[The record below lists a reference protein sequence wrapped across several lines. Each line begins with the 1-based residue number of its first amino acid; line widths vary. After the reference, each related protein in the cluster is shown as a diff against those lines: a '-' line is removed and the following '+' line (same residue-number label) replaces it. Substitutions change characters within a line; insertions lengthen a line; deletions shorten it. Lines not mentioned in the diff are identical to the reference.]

1 MTFGPIQG
9 SSQPRDHT
17 QVSHIAGRFFTVWA
31 TREAQNTGVGSL
43 SLLQGIFLTQEL
55 NQCLM
60 PCRQILWQLNYQKSP
75 GRLQGDENM
84 SEQLSSKGLTWLR
97 DKWVIQKTEAYFLS
111 KLCFLHLTQRQW
123 LHLSGSETPHENGR
137 QKALPEGWLPNRG
150 GLFPPAPALR
160 LLQAQL
166 PTVPRWL
173 CSGPCSSK
181 LSSVLSMENLGEL
194 LSMWLSPHTLPWLIR
209 PP

>member
-1 MTFGPIQG
+1 MNDFWTHPGIFPTQG
-9 SSQPRDHT
+9 SHPGLPH
-17 QVSHIAGRFFTVWA
+17 
-31 TREAQNTGVGSL
+31 
-43 SLLQGIFLTQEL
+43 
-55 NQCLM
+55 
-60 PCRQILWQLNYQKSP
+60 CRQILSQLNYQRSP

-84 SEQLSSKGLTWLR
+84 SEQLSSKGLTWIR

-111 KLCFLHLTQRQW
+111 KLCFLHLTHRQW

-137 QKALPEGWLPNRG
+137 QKALPEGWLPNSG
-150 GLFPPAPALR
+150 GLFPPAPALC

-166 PTVPRWL
+166 RTVPRWL